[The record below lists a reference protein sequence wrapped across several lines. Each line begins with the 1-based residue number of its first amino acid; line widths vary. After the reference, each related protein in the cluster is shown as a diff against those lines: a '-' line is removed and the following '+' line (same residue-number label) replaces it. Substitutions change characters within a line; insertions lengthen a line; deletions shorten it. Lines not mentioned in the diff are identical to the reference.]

1 MVREAGGLCI
11 ADEVQSGLGR
21 VGSHFW
27 SFQAQGVSPDILII
41 GKAIG
46 ELQPL
51 PPPFVDIELSSF
63 S

>member
-41 GKAIG
+41 GKTIG
-46 ELQPL
+46 KVITS
-51 PPPFVDIELSSF
+51 PFLR
-63 S
+63 

>member
-41 GKAIG
+41 GKTIG
-46 ELQPL
+46 ESYLL
-51 PPPFVDIELSSF
+51 PPSNL
-63 S
+63 